1 MNEKE
6 DKIVSYANAIIKLL
20 QGVIYDDSK
29 KLWNELL
36 NYQAQIQNYFEQIG
50 VNLILNEKDGYAY
63 LSQPENTDNTIPR
76 LTRKYTIS
84 YELTI
89 LLVILRDFLEEHDAK
104 PTDTQKCFV
113 SEREIKERAELFFKN
128 KANKTKLLNKI
139 VANINK
145 AVDYKFLKPLAEKET
160 YEEKRFEILR
170 IIKSK
175 ISLSKL
181 EEIKQKLQELS
192 NKTENEHIS

>member
-1 MNEKE
+1 MSDIENKT
-6 DKIVSYANAIIKLL
+6 VSYANAIIKLL
-20 QGVIYDDSK
+20 QGVIYSDNK

-36 NYQAQIQNYFEQIG
+36 SYQAQIKNYFEQIG
-50 VNLILNEKDGYAY
+50 VNLILNEKDGFAY
-63 LSQPENTDNTIPR
+63 LTQPDTDNDVVR
-76 LTRKYTIS
+76 LTRRNTVS

-113 SEREIKERAELFFKN
+113 SKKEIQERIELFFKD
-128 KANKTKLLNKI
+128 KANKLKLLNKI
-139 VANINK
+139 IANINK
-145 AVDYKFLKPLAEKET
+145 AVEYKFLKPLPQKDTFEENR
-160 YEEKRFEILR
+160 YEVLR

-192 NKTENEHIS
+192 NNKENEPVQ